1 MSLTKTLTNI
11 CFLLLGL
18 LTVACGRSEQKGK
31 DAADAFK
38 PTYES
43 SQPWVYWYWMYST
56 YSKEG
61 ITADLEAMKEVG
73 IGGAFLMS
81 IKGPAEPPLTDRPT
95 LQGSDEWWEMVR
107 HAMEEADRL
116 GLRLAMHACDG
127 FAVAGGPW
135 ITPEKSMQKV
145 VWTDTLIQGGS
156 KVDLQLRQPESYE
169 DYYREL
175 AVFAV
180 PAKEEFEQT
189 SEALRP
195 AVTNSL
201 GETGLEFLLDDAGD
215 ERFGTNDEAW
225 VQYAFDKPF
234 SCRSIRIKTSGNS
247 YQAHRLKIAVSDD
260 GEHFEEVV
268 RLHPPRHGWQD
279 WDYDYT
285 HSIPATTAKYFR
297 FIYDKS
303 GTEPGA
309 EDLDAAKWKPSL
321 KVKTIALSASPVI
334 NQYEGKSAA
343 VWRVSERSTADVL
356 PNNSCVP
363 MDKIVNI
370 SDQVDAGGRLTW
382 EAPEGQWKIMRFGY
396 TSTGHTNYTG
406 GGAKGLEVDKF
417 NASAVKFQFDQWFG
431 EALRTAGPDL
441 AEEVLKIFHID
452 SWEAGSQNWSP
463 VFREEFKKRR
473 GYDIVDYL
481 PVLAGIPLESAET
494 SEKLLY
500 DFRRTIS
507 EVVMDNFFGTLQK
520 EASKN
525 GVKFS
530 SENVA
535 PTMVS
540 DGMEH
545 FKYIDYPSGEFWL
558 NSPTHDKPNDMRD
571 AISGGHIYGK
581 QIIQA
586 EAYTELRMDWDEYP
600 GMLKALGDR
609 NFALGINRFFYHVF
623 VHNPWLDRKPGMT
636 LDVIGLYFQRDQT
649 WWKPGKAMVD
659 YHQRVQYQLQK
670 GNPVID
676 LAVFTGEDLPSRSV
690 LPERLAPFVPGLVG
704 TEKMAA
710 ERRRWANEGQPT
722 RVIPKGVKH
731 SANMA
736 DAEDWTDPL
745 RGYHYDSFNKDALL
759 RLAKVEDGKVVFGD
773 GTRYAFLIFPG
784 QRKMNPNASLMSV
797 EVAEKLLQLVKEGA
811 TVLVDEKPTGTLGY
825 REEEQRLAAVV
836 EALWSGEKDA
846 PTDRDG
852 PKVWQVGKGKVVQLP
867 YEQRTLE
874 TIGLAPDVV
883 AIDQDGKRNIGF
895 AFAHRKSQK
904 EDVYFVSN
912 QLEKARQLDV
922 TFRVKGKK
930 PLFYDPVLDREYPV
944 SSWKISTG
952 GTQMTIKLPANGSLF
967 VIFREETSEKSM
979 DENVN
984 WPIYKT
990 QKTLDRPWK
999 VAFDPEYRGPK
1010 AVQEMAVL
1018 EDWTQHHNDSI
1029 RYYSGTADY
1038 RTTFDWNGEL
1048 DGVFWLHLGKVANI
1062 ASVKV
1067 NGQDCGVAWTF
1078 PYQVDISDAL
1088 RKGQNELEIA
1098 VTNTW
1103 ANRIIGDLKLPK
1115 EQRFANTI
1123 ADLER
1128 MEGREPMEAG
1138 LLGPVRVLK
1147 ERGMDHR

>member
-1 MSLTKTLTNI
+1 MSSIKTQHII
-11 CFLLLGL
+11 CLLLFTL
-18 LTVACGRSEQKGK
+18 LAVSCGGSAEEGK
-31 DAADAFK
+31 DATDDFK
-38 PTYES
+38 PTYET

-61 ITADLEAMKEVG
+61 ITADLEAMKEAG

-81 IKGPAEPPLTDRPT
+81 IKGPATPPLTPQPT
-95 LQGSDEWWEMVR
+95 LQGSEAWWEMVH
-107 HAMEEADRL
+107 HAMKEADRL

-145 VWTDTLIQGGS
+145 VWTDTLIQGGA
-156 KVDLQLRQPESYE
+156 KVDVQLNQPESYE

-175 AVFAV
+175 AVFAFPV
-180 PAKEEFEQT
+180 KAEWQQS
-189 SEALRP
+189 SETLRP
-195 AVTNSL
+195 RVTNSF
-201 GETGLEFLLDDAGD
+201 GDQSLEYLLDDAD
-215 ERFGTNDEAW
+215 DQRFGTNDEAW
-225 VQYAFDKPF
+225 IQYAFEKPF
-234 SCRSIRIKTSGNS
+234 TCRSIRIKTSGNS

-260 GEHFEEVV
+260 GEHFREVT
-268 RLHPPRHGWQD
+268 RLTPPRHGWQD

-321 KVKTIALSASPVI
+321 KVKTIALSSRPTI
-334 NQYEGKSAA
+334 NQYEGKSGA
-343 VWRVSERSTADVL
+343 VWRVSERADKEVL
-356 PNNSCVP
+356 PSSECVP
-363 MDKIVNI
+363 LDQLVDV
-370 SDQVDAGGRLTW
+370 SDQMDANGRLVW
-382 EAPEGQWKIMRFGY
+382 DAPDGEWKVMRFGY

-417 NASAVKFQFDQWFG
+417 NAEAVKFQFDQWFG
-431 EALRTAGPDL
+431 EALRTAGPEL
-441 AEEVLKIFHID
+441 AEKVLKIFHID

-473 GYDIVDYL
+473 GYDMVSYL
-481 PVLAGIPLESAET
+481 PVMAGVPLESAET
-494 SEKLLY
+494 SERLLY
-500 DFRRTIS
+500 DLRRTIS
-507 EVVMDNFFGTLQK
+507 EVVMDNFFGTLQA
-520 EASKN
+520 EATKN
-525 GVKFS
+525 DVKFS

-609 NFALGINRFFYHVF
+609 NYALGINRFFYHVF

-670 GNPVID
+670 GHPVID

-690 LPERLAPFVPGLVG
+690 LPERLVPFLPGPAG
-704 TEKMAA
+704 KEKMAA
-710 ERRRWANEGQPT
+710 EKARWANEDQPT

-736 DAEDWTDPL
+736 DAADWTDPL
-745 RGYHYDSFNKDALL
+745 RGYHYDSFNKDAFLT
-759 RLAKVEDGKVVFGD
+759 LAKVEDGKVVFGK
-773 GTRYAFLIFPG
+773 GTSYSFLVFPG
-784 QRKMNPNASLMSV
+784 QRKMNPNARLMSV

-811 TVLVDEKPTGTLGY
+811 TVLVGEEPRGTLGY
-825 REEEQRLAAVV
+825 QEDESRLAAVV
-836 EALWSGEKDA
+836 QELWAGEQNA
-846 PTDRDG
+846 SQQG
-852 PKVWQVGKGKVVQLP
+852 GHPKTWQVGKGKVVQLP
-867 YEQRTLE
+867 YQQATFEG
-874 TIGLAPDVV
+874 IGLAPDVV
-883 AIDQDGKRNIGF
+883 AVDQNGKRNAGF
-895 AFAHRKSQK
+895 AFAHRRSGT
-904 EDVYFVSN
+904 EDVYFLSN
-912 QLEKARQLDV
+912 QQEETRRWDIS
-922 TFRVKGKK
+922 FRVSGKR
-930 PLFYDPVLDREYPV
+930 PVFYDAVLDREYPV
-944 SSWKISTG
+944 SKWKEVDGRTVLPV
-952 GTQMTIKLPANGSLF
+952 QLPANGSLF
-967 VIFREETSEKSM
+967 VIFREDTAEKAVNEG
-979 DENVN
+979 DN
-984 WPIYKT
+984 WPTYSEV
-990 QKTLDRPWK
+990 QPVSSPWE
-999 VAFDPEYRGPK
+999 VAFDPDYRGPH
-1010 AVQEMAVL
+1010 AVL
-1018 EDWTQHHNDSI
+1018 EMTTLEDWSSHANDSI
-1029 RYYSGTADY
+1029 KYYSGTAVY
-1038 RTTFDWNGEL
+1038 KTSFDWNKKDE
-1048 DGVFWLHLGKVANI
+1048 GVFWLHLGEVANI

-1067 NGQDCGVAWTF
+1067 NGKDCGIAWTF

-1088 RKGQNELEIA
+1088 RNGQNELEIA

-1103 ANRIIGDLKLPK
+1103 ANRIIGDLKLP
-1115 EQRFANTI
+1115 EAQRFTNTI

-1128 MEGREPMEAG
+1128 MEGREPLEAG
-1138 LLGPVRVLK
+1138 LLGPVRILEQNK
-1147 ERGMDHR
+1147 